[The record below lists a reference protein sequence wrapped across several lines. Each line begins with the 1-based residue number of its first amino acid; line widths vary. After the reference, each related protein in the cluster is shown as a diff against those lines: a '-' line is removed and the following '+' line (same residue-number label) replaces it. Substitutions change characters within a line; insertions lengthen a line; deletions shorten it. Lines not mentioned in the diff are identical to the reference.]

1 MPSLSL
7 RPAWAPLSIV
17 TRILLPCGGRKERRF
32 FSVLIVPDPEEIPLP
47 IAQSS
52 WKYPFELA
60 PFQSIPFTST

>member
-7 RPAWAPLSIV
+7 RTAWALLSIV
-17 TRILLPCGGRKERRF
+17 RRILLPSGGRKERRF